1 MRGYK
6 IGRNGYI
13 LLLSENGTFLYHP
26 QDDYVQ
32 KNIKDVKLSSNV
44 VDAVLSKNS
53 EFLKYKADGV
63 TKYGSL
69 ELVGDTGYLVL
80 SSLPF
85 SEYYAIL
92 IAMIIALVILFAAGI
107 LLIAVSIRKSAAKLT
122 KPILALNKTAQ
133 QLADGDL
140 DLRDNR

>member
-1 MRGYK
+1 MAH
-6 IGRNGYI
+6 
-13 LLLSENGTFLYHP
+13 FLYHP

-69 ELVGDTGYLVL
+69 ELVGDTGYLML

-107 LLIAVSIRKSAAKLT
+107 KVHRSQNPQERRKTDKANLGTQQNCPAACGRRFGR
-122 KPILALNKTAQ
+122 PA
-133 QLADGDL
+133 
-140 DLRDNR
+140 